1 MIILG
6 DDSDILSLSSFRNP
20 VQTVTRTVVDTVIV
34 TDIHASIVIEDP
46 VADVVVV
53 LDDVDG
59 AVATVVVDEDS
70 IYAGVDVDDVMTV
83 NTVDE
88 EDIVIHAVVEVI
100 E

>member
-20 VQTVTRTVVDTVIV
+20 VQTVTRTVIDTVVV
-34 TDIHASIVIEDP
+34 TDIHASVVIEDP

-53 LDDVDG
+53 LEDDG
-59 AVATVVVDEDS
+59 AVATVVMDEDS
-70 IYAGVDVDDVMTV
+70 VYASVDTDDVMTV
-83 NTVDE
+83 NAVDE
-88 EDIVIHAVVEVI
+88 KDIVIHAVVEVI